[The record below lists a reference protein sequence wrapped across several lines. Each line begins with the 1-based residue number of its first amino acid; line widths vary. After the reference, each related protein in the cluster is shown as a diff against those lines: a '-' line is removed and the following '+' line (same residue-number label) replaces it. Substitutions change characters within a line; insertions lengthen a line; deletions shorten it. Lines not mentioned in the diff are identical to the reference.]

1 MSEEQLPPEVVEAL
15 GRNEKIQAIKR
26 LRELRGLGLKDA
38 KELVDAFLKKGED
51 RAARPRRH
59 TAGDQHGNSELPAEV
74 VEALAS
80 NQNIEAIKRLR
91 SARGIGLKEA
101 KDLVDE
107 FVSETRKEATT
118 RRPVAPAAR
127 AEKRR
132 AGAVSG
138 KRSRLTE
145 REPRQR
151 RENSGSRKLPKAAK
165 SGRSQK
171 KTSANPFAAE
181 PSRGI
186 ARIFL
191 MVIAIGSVLVMA
203 YWGYWLLLLL
213 SR

>member
-51 RAARPRRH
+51 RAARPRHH
-59 TAGDQHGNSELPAEV
+59 TAGDQHGNSELPAEF

-127 AEKRR
+127 AENV
-132 AGAVSG
+132 GPV
-138 KRSRLTE
+138 LCLV
-145 REPRQR
+145 
-151 RENSGSRKLPKAAK
+151 ND
-165 SGRSQK
+165 
-171 KTSANPFAAE
+171 
-181 PSRGI
+181 RG
-186 ARIFL
+186 
-191 MVIAIGSVLVMA
+191 
-203 YWGYWLLLLL
+203 
-213 SR
+213 